1 MSSNTARTKK
11 SMLSK
16 NTKQT
21 MAIERIWSCFLCAIF
36 TLLLGLIEVSS
47 SDDFNYQCFEGFA
60 IASGF
65 IAPRHDL
72 NVETGSAPIT
82 FYCTLNPNF
91 EYYSRDGARSSN
103 LTFNFER
110 NQDYPIETRILNE
123 TTIAF
128 DFVPN
133 HPMSDILLCKLVTP
147 NANNKGICSRNV
159 NVGYLPKEPEDFN
172 CISKNWQSLNCTW
185 SISDNPIVTNY
196 ELTYFTTS
204 TNHMQE
210 CPKLDSKTLPG
221 FKYHPKNFCYWD
233 LRTHPQYRA
242 VIETYHF
249 LLNCTNKLNPS
260 GNLSFF
266 SINNYAV
273 VQPDPVNKVQIT
285 SHDQSTLIL
294 EYQIPLELRY
304 FSPGLYQW
312 IQYKSE
318 YESSWINLDVGKE
331 PMNNFTFKYFL
342 TDLKAYTNYTVRI
355 RLLSG
360 KRNFSHEDPLWSE
373 ERLGNARTLPSVPVK
388 SPNTV
393 IGSFEIISGFDSRD
407 IYVYW
412 QQVEKEEELG
422 PNFGYRVTEV
432 FEGDKVVPISPK
444 WVTSAYAYFPRMSLN
459 SYTFYITSENFV
471 GQAPSTSK
479 VFVAD
484 YDKLKQLQPRSF
496 TKIAYDDDKFEVSWL
511 KPIHY
516 EMVDNYT
523 VFWCQ
528 SERDRPYQCKGYL
541 DWVFV
546 DRDVRSTN
554 ITVDPNFLYQ
564 FAVSANSKEY
574 SSGMVWATCTIIA
587 NKVNGKLKN
596 VFVDLVQTTRLKVR
610 WRLDC
615 SDRVGIVSGYKI
627 SYCAI
632 NSPNPDAKCDNNS
645 LKTAM
650 ADPDKSE
657 FIVNDLDPYVYY
669 KVGVSVVTRGG
680 EGEVS
685 DYVVNRTS
693 PARPGSPP
701 RNFQITV
708 KPPRKVFLSWDPP
721 LKPNGPISF
730 YQIEGSYINYA
741 GSFIRTFF
749 QSKTLTS
756 EVLDSKF
763 LVSNTKYHIAIRA
776 CTSIPQFDAPSCGL
790 VWNNQSFV
798 TPSGESG
805 KMKDPIVYFENS
817 TLLQVSWD
825 MDSFH
830 KGGEISHYEVRLT
843 KGENLVA
850 PIFPSTKEQSVM
862 SVSLNDL
869 DDPDDWII
877 SDCGSSSTKAE
888 PYNVTVRAVTFG
900 SGSKKEFWGPWS
912 NPTSTLGY
920 CSRYIP
926 IGFYMGITS
935 ACVLVGIFGILYGV
949 RFYILSKDKR
959 IQFDEVER
967 KLSAGFISKNMVD
980 KFNTDDTVYGTK
992 IHQKFDRSNSMT
1004 TLLNKD
1010 PKVIVES
1017 SNSCS
1022 SITSGRTSSR
1032 IDDDT
1037 FKTLQSDYE
1046 SEQTEESSSLNSDK
1060 GPPPTTL
1067 SSGYVS
1073 CSSPSVMKP
1082 PSSSEEIHKDITM
1095 NPITS
1100 TGYVSFDEVVR
1111 KEAIPSL
1118 SSNGYVALGDVKLN
1132 TGDFHSNV
1140 DGGGNAKDIIS
1151 STPACLKNNSYT
1163 RVSMLIPH
1171 EYSLKKNHP
1180 HVHNFG
1186 YQNLHSAD
1194 PSKNLKNMHVELKKD
1209 SGAISPLSRFHSVK
1223 TNMI

>member
-422 PNFGYRVTEV
+422 PNFGYRITEV

-459 SYTFYITSENFV
+459 SYTFYVTSENFV

-615 SDRVGIVSGYKI
+615 SDRM
-627 SYCAI
+627 
-632 NSPNPDAKCDNNS
+632 PNVTIIHS
-645 LKTAM
+645 KTAM

-920 CSRYIP
+920 C
-926 IGFYMGITS
+926 
-935 ACVLVGIFGILYGV
+935 VLVCCFIFWL
-949 RFYILSKDKR
+949 
-959 IQFDEVER
+959 
-967 KLSAGFISKNMVD
+967 AGRG
-980 KFNTDDTVYGTK
+980 FNTDDTVYGTK

-1022 SITSGRTSSR
+1022 SITSGRTSSH

-1223 TNMI
+1223 NKYDLKKKKYIITMGGLSL